1 MTQHNPRAAEIV
13 MAHIYGWTDGK
24 QNTAD
29 IKFSRGALIS
39 AVNMVDDSIS
49 ILVLKATLDHL
60 VATKHLKKLGR
71 HIYGL
76 GTGKGLKRYPVN
88 DQSLLHKPHNPGF
101 NNKNNK
107 NKLAQ
112 DAAAPTIASSG
123 KKTNK
128 APHVTLGD
136 EVPAIKP
143 PAPAAPTPKDT
154 VIASEAKQSSPS
166 AENNALQDKH
176 SAVIKQVGH
185 LRRCL
190 NGRFQNIA
198 FKTVVL
204 EHLADALKEQSP
216 DLAET
221 LIDIKNDLQQGEA
234 A

>member
-1 MTQHNPRAAEIV
+1 MTQQSPRAAEIV

-60 VATKHLKKLGR
+60 VTTKHLKKLGR

-107 NKLAQ
+107 NQLAQ

-128 APHVTLGD
+128 PPRVTLGD
-136 EVPAIKP
+136 EVPAKMP
-143 PAPAAPTPKDT
+143 PGKIVESVPEHT
-154 VIASEAKQSSPS
+154 VIASEVKQSSPS
-166 AENNALQDKH
+166 AEN
-176 SAVIKQVGH
+176 SARDRQASINQSLANVRQKLGRHQVKDMPIKI
-185 LRRCL
+185 
-190 NGRFQNIA
+190 N
-198 FKTVVL
+198 VL
-204 EHLADALKEQSP
+204 EQLADAIGDP
-216 DLAET
+216 DIASVLN
-221 LIDIKNDLQQGEA
+221 DIKNDLQQGEA

>member
-1 MTQHNPRAAEIV
+1 

-136 EVPAIKP
+136 EVPAKMP
-143 PAPAAPTPKDT
+143 PGKIVESVPAHT
-154 VIASEAKQSSPS
+154 VIASEAKQPSPS
-166 AENNALQDKH
+166 AENNAQQDKH
-176 SAVIKQVGH
+176 SAVIKQVGQ